1 MFKTFTEILGSDLPI
16 FDEVPKELNYVIS
29 TEKKASQEYE
39 LVGYYLFDSK
49 LGLYQNVYKQL

>member
-16 FDEVPKELNYVIS
+16 FEELPEELNYVTS
-29 TEKKASQEYE
+29 KERKASQEYE